1 MTKSE
6 LFKKAH
12 AITKQ
17 IISEGF
23 SYRATFGLVLKSII
37 TESKETEETD
47 IAAKI
52 IAVGGKIWEA
62 HGFKRI
68 YMTVAQFNAVT
79 GREHV
84 LNDNNNKIFFDYAA
98 NAIMRSYK
106 GKKPIVEVQF

>member
-12 AITKQ
+12 ALTKATVKA
-17 IISEGF
+17 GDN
-23 SYRATFGLVLKSII
+23 YLATFALCLKAIYA
-37 TESKETEETD
+37 EATD

-52 IAVGGKIWEA
+52 IAAGGKAWEK
-62 HGFKRI
+62 HGLKRI

-79 GREHV
+79 GANYT
-84 LNDNNNKIFFDYAA
+84 LSDSNNKIFFDCAA

-106 GKKPIVEVQF
+106 GKRPTVEVQF